1 MDDAVVIDDECHHP
15 GIALMCRPRDQSN
28 PPTIAVDDV
37 AGRTAGRVC
46 ALAGQ
51 HLEIVPMIG
60 GSAALRGSND
70 RDSQA

>member
-1 MDDAVVIDDECHHP
+1 MDYAVTMKVI
-15 GIALMCRPRDQSN
+15 PRNRRNVPATRSVE
-28 PPTIAVDDV
+28 PTDHLAVDDV